1 MVDYPDRFALS
12 TDMNKRY
19 ARSNFTRLVHTA
31 SRFEG
36 VSTTLPQT
44 QTIMDGLGVDG
55 VPLADINVIVYL
67 KRGWSFVTE
76 SDLPF
81 DWQYVRTVNAT
92 VAADDSLAPGEFRTG
107 AGLVALGDGNDF
119 VPPLVDAQAESEYL
133 RVLLASD
140 DSTTYRALKFM
151 YHVMRR
157 QLFWDGNKR
166 TALLAANRLM
176 ILGGAGLINVPL
188 NHWARWNELI
198 TAFYR
203 SGDAADIIDWTYRYG
218 IQGPEI

>member
-1 MVDYPDRFALS
+1 MANYPDKFALNVG
-12 TDMNKRY
+12 DNQRY
-19 ARSNFTRLVHTA
+19 AQRGATWLVHTA
-31 SRFEG
+31 ARFEG
-36 VSTTLPQT
+36 VSTSWAQT

-92 VAADDSLAPGEFRTG
+92 LAADDSLAPGEFRTG

-119 VPPLVDAQAESEYL
+119 VPPLVDANAEIEYL
-133 RVLLASD
+133 HDLLASD

-176 ILGGAGLINVPL
+176 ILGGTGLINVPL
-188 NHWARWNELI
+188 NHWARWNDLI

-203 SGDAADIIDWTYRYG
+203 SGDAADIIDWTYQYG

>member
-1 MVDYPDRFALS
+1 MANYPDKFALNVG
-12 TDMNKRY
+12 DNQRY
-19 ARSNFTRLVHTA
+19 AQRGATWLVHTA
-31 SRFEG
+31 ARFEG
-36 VSTTLPQT
+36 VSTSWAQT

-119 VPPLVDAQAESEYL
+119 VPPLVDANAEIEYL
-133 RVLLASD
+133 HDLLASD

-176 ILGGAGLINVPL
+176 ILGGTGLINVPL
-188 NHWARWNELI
+188 NHWARWNDLI

-203 SGDAADIIDWTYRYG
+203 SGDAADIIDWTYQYG